1 MKEYVTRLEEE
12 LKETGA
18 VHRTIYVMHHEMN
31 ALRQREREKELQ
43 IGELKKME
51 VLEYLLPKF
60 EPLDYVPY
68 EDEKDEYT
76 IHIREAFEASE
87 RKLNEWKT
95 EKEQQENYYKVDAK
109 TKWTVFACYIGL
121 MVILGYTA
129 YEGYIVLQEHLPTRN
144 V

>member
-1 MKEYVTRLEEE
+1 
-12 LKETGA
+12 
-18 VHRTIYVMHHEMN
+18 MN
-31 ALRQREREKELQ
+31 FKNGSVR
-43 IGELKKME
+43 
-51 VLEYLLPKF
+51 VSLPKF

-109 TKWTVFACYIGL
+109 RNGQYL
-121 MVILGYTA
+121 LVISD
-129 YEGYIVLQEHLPTRN
+129 
-144 V
+144 

>member
-1 MKEYVTRLEEE
+1 
-12 LKETGA
+12 
-18 VHRTIYVMHHEMN
+18 
-31 ALRQREREKELQ
+31 
-43 IGELKKME
+43 ME

-95 EKEQQENYYKVDAK
+95 EKEQQENYYKVDTK

-121 MVILGYTA
+121 IAILGYTA
-129 YEGYIVLQEHLPTRN
+129 YEGYIVLQEHLPRRN

>member
-1 MKEYVTRLEEE
+1 
-12 LKETGA
+12 
-18 VHRTIYVMHHEMN
+18 MHHEMN
-31 ALRQREREKELQ
+31 ALRQSEREKELQ
-43 IGELKKME
+43 IGELQKME

-68 EDEKDEYT
+68 EDEIDEYT

-95 EKEQQENYYKVDAK
+95 EKEQQENYYKVDTK

-121 MVILGYTA
+121 IAILGYTA
-129 YEGYIVLQEHLPTRN
+129 YEGYIVLQEHLPRRN